1 MAKSN
6 AERMFPALTPAQIAR
21 VAARGRVRAVTAGE
35 VLFESGDATTGFFVV
50 TEGQVEVARHTGGGE
65 ELVAA
70 YGPGQFT
77 GEMNMLTGRPALV
90 RARAS
95 ADGEVIE
102 MDRAQ
107 LLALVQTDSEIG
119 AIVMRAFIV
128 RRVEL
133 IAQGL
138 GDAIVIGSNHCGG
151 TLRVKEFLTRNAHP
165 YAYVDLDRDS
175 DVQAL
180 LDQFHVTAADVPIV
194 VCRGEIVLRR
204 PSNRQLADCLGLNEA
219 VDSAQLHDVIVVGAG
234 PAGLAAA
241 VYAASE
247 GLDVLILE
255 ANSPGGQAGSSSKIE
270 NYLGFPTGISGQA
283 LAGRAFAQAE
293 KFGAHIL
300 IARSAIQFNGEHTRY
315 AIEIGDGESV
325 QARTILIATGAEY
338 RRPLLE
344 SFPRFEG
351 VGVYYGATFM
361 EAQQC
366 VNDEVV
372 VIGGGNSAGQA
383 AVFLAQTAKRVYLLV
398 RSAGLAQT
406 MSRYLIRRIEEHPA
420 IVLCTH
426 SEIAALE
433 GEAHLE
439 RVRWRHTSTGEVES
453 RDIRH
458 VFVMAG
464 AKPATGWLGGRLALD
479 DKGFIKTGA
488 ELSKEEL
495 IDAGWPLSRA
505 PFLLETSL
513 PGVFAAG
520 DVRAGNLKRVAAAVG
535 EGSIA
540 VSFIHRV
547 LAD

>member
-6 AERMFPALTPAQIAR
+6 AERMFPVLTPAQIAR
-21 VAARGRVRAVTAGE
+21 VAARGRVRAVTAAE

-50 TEGQVEVARHTGGGE
+50 TEGQVEVIRHSGGAE
-65 ELVAA
+65 DLVAA

-77 GEMNMLTGRPALV
+77 GEMNMLAGRPALV
-90 RARAS
+90 RARARV
-95 ADGEVIE
+95 DCEVIE
-102 MDRAQ
+102 MDRGQ

-119 AIVMRAFIV
+119 EILMRAFIV

-247 GLDVLILE
+247 GLDVLIVE

-300 IARSAIQFNGEHTRY
+300 IARGAIQFNGEHTRY

-439 RVRWRHTSTGEVES
+439 RVRWRNTSTGEVES

-479 DKGFIKTGA
+479 DKGFIKTGT

-495 IDAGWPLSRA
+495 IDAGWPLLRA

>member
-1 MAKSN
+1 
-6 AERMFPALTPAQIAR
+6 
-21 VAARGRVRAVTAGE
+21 
-35 VLFESGDATTGFFVV
+35 
-50 TEGQVEVARHTGGGE
+50 
-65 ELVAA
+65 
-70 YGPGQFT
+70 
-77 GEMNMLTGRPALV
+77 
-90 RARAS
+90 
-95 ADGEVIE
+95 
-102 MDRAQ
+102 
-107 LLALVQTDSEIG
+107 
-119 AIVMRAFIV
+119 
-128 RRVEL
+128 
-133 IAQGL
+133 
-138 GDAIVIGSNHCGG
+138 
-151 TLRVKEFLTRNAHP
+151 
-165 YAYVDLDRDS
+165 
-175 DVQAL
+175 
-180 LDQFHVTAADVPIV
+180 
-194 VCRGEIVLRR
+194 
-204 PSNRQLADCLGLNEA
+204 
-219 VDSAQLHDVIVVGAG
+219 
-234 PAGLAAA
+234 
-241 VYAASE
+241 
-247 GLDVLILE
+247 
-255 ANSPGGQAGSSSKIE
+255 
-270 NYLGFPTGISGQA
+270 
-283 LAGRAFAQAE
+283 
-293 KFGAHIL
+293 
-300 IARSAIQFNGEHTRY
+300 
-315 AIEIGDGESV
+315 
-325 QARTILIATGAEY
+325 
-338 RRPLLE
+338 
-344 SFPRFEG
+344 
-351 VGVYYGATFM
+351 M

>member
-1 MAKSN
+1 
-6 AERMFPALTPAQIAR
+6 
-21 VAARGRVRAVTAGE
+21 
-35 VLFESGDATTGFFVV
+35 
-50 TEGQVEVARHTGGGE
+50 
-65 ELVAA
+65 
-70 YGPGQFT
+70 
-77 GEMNMLTGRPALV
+77 
-90 RARAS
+90 
-95 ADGEVIE
+95 
-102 MDRAQ
+102 
-107 LLALVQTDSEIG
+107 
-119 AIVMRAFIV
+119 
-128 RRVEL
+128 
-133 IAQGL
+133 
-138 GDAIVIGSNHCGG
+138 
-151 TLRVKEFLTRNAHP
+151 
-165 YAYVDLDRDS
+165 
-175 DVQAL
+175 
-180 LDQFHVTAADVPIV
+180 
-194 VCRGEIVLRR
+194 
-204 PSNRQLADCLGLNEA
+204 
-219 VDSAQLHDVIVVGAG
+219 
-234 PAGLAAA
+234 
-241 VYAASE
+241 
-247 GLDVLILE
+247 
-255 ANSPGGQAGSSSKIE
+255 
-270 NYLGFPTGISGQA
+270 
-283 LAGRAFAQAE
+283 
-293 KFGAHIL
+293 
-300 IARSAIQFNGEHTRY
+300 
-315 AIEIGDGESV
+315 
-325 QARTILIATGAEY
+325 
-338 RRPLLE
+338 LLE

-426 SEIAALE
+426 SEIAALD

-439 RVRWRHTSTGEVES
+439 RVRWRNTSTGEVES
-453 RDIRH
+453 RAIRH

-464 AKPATGWLGGRLALD
+464 AKPATAWLGGRLALD

>member
-1 MAKSN
+1 MTPSTRFAAMAKSN
-6 AERMFPALTPAQIAR
+6 AERMFPVLTPAQIAR
-21 VAARGRVRAVTAGE
+21 VAARGRVRAVRAAE

-50 TEGQVEVARHTGGGE
+50 TEGQVEVIRHSGGAE
-65 ELVAA
+65 DLVAA

-77 GEMNMLTGRPALV
+77 GEMNMLAGRPALV

-95 ADGEVIE
+95 VDGEVIE
-102 MDRAQ
+102 MDRGQ

-119 AIVMRAFIV
+119 EILMRAFIV

-247 GLDVLILE
+247 GLDVLIVE

-300 IARSAIQFNGEHTRY
+300 IARGAIQFNGEHTRY
-315 AIEIGDGESV
+315 AIEIGDGDSRAGENHPDRNRCRVSPTV
-325 QARTILIATGAEY
+325 AR
-338 RRPLLE
+338 
-344 SFPRFEG
+344 
-351 VGVYYGATFM
+351 
-361 EAQQC
+361 
-366 VNDEVV
+366 
-372 VIGGGNSAGQA
+372 
-383 AVFLAQTAKRVYLLV
+383 
-398 RSAGLAQT
+398 
-406 MSRYLIRRIEEHPA
+406 
-420 IVLCTH
+420 
-426 SEIAALE
+426 
-433 GEAHLE
+433 
-439 RVRWRHTSTGEVES
+439 
-453 RDIRH
+453 
-458 VFVMAG
+458 
-464 AKPATGWLGGRLALD
+464 
-479 DKGFIKTGA
+479 
-488 ELSKEEL
+488 ELSAL
-495 IDAGWPLSRA
+495 
-505 PFLLETSL
+505 
-513 PGVFAAG
+513 
-520 DVRAGNLKRVAAAVG
+520 
-535 EGSIA
+535 
-540 VSFIHRV
+540 
-547 LAD
+547 